1 MGWRAS
7 LNFNGWQPTTALW
20 NELKQTLTARKDGQP
35 TINDMKDKQ
44 FAKETLQEITQ
55 NIIDERGAFN
65 LASVR
70 KWLPAYSW
78 FADVDKALSLDE
90 QNAIILKTL

>member
-7 LNFNGWQPTTALW
+7 LNFNGWQPTTAPW
-20 NELKQTLTARKDGQP
+20 NELKQILTARNRRAT
-35 TINDMKDKQ
+35 TINDMKKQ

-55 NIIDERGAFN
+55 DIIDEKGAFN

-70 KWLPAYSW
+70 KWHTAYSW
-78 FADVDKALSLDE
+78 FADVDKALSLSE
-90 QNAIILKTL
+90 QNEIILKTL

>member
-1 MGWRAS
+1 MAGHPTPRSLERAKTNPDS
-7 LNFNGWQPTTALW
+7 PERRAT
-20 NELKQTLTARKDGQP
+20 

-65 LASVR
+65 LATVR
-70 KWLPAYSW
+70 KWLKAYTW
-78 FADVDKALSLDE
+78 FDDVDKALSLDE
-90 QNAIILKTL
+90 QNQIILKTL

>member
-1 MGWRAS
+1 MRPNSTPDSPERRA
-7 LNFNGWQPTTALW
+7 T
-20 NELKQTLTARKDGQP
+20 

-55 NIIDERGAFN
+55 DIIDAKGAFN

-70 KWLPAYSW
+70 KWLTAYTW
-78 FADVDKALSLDE
+78 FTDVDKVLSLDE
-90 QNAIILKTL
+90 QNKIILKTL

>member
-1 MGWRAS
+1 VRPNSTPDSSERRA
-7 LNFNGWQPTTALW
+7 T
-20 NELKQTLTARKDGQP
+20 

-55 NIIDERGAFN
+55 DIIDEKGAFN
-65 LASVR
+65 LSSVR
-70 KWLPAYSW
+70 KWLTAYSW

-90 QNAIILKTL
+90 QNKIILKTL

>member
-1 MGWRAS
+1 MGK
-7 LNFNGWQPTTALW
+7 FNGWQPTTAPW
-20 NELKQTLTARKDGQP
+20 NELKQILTARKDGQP
-35 TINDMKDKQ
+35 TINEMKKQ

-55 NIIDERGAFN
+55 DIIDEKGAFN

-78 FADVDKALSLDE
+78 FADVDKALSLAE
-90 QNAIILKTL
+90 QNHIILKTL

>member
-7 LNFNGWQPTTALW
+7 LNFNGWQPTTAPW
-20 NELKQTLTARKDGQP
+20 NELKQILTARNRRAT
-35 TINDMKDKQ
+35 TINDMKKQ

-55 NIIDERGAFN
+55 DIIDEKGAFN

-70 KWLPAYSW
+70 KWLTAYSW
-78 FADVDKALSLDE
+78 FADVDKALSLSE
-90 QNAIILKTL
+90 QNEIILKTL

>member
-1 MGWRAS
+1 
-7 LNFNGWQPTTALW
+7 
-20 NELKQTLTARKDGQP
+20 
-35 TINDMKDKQ
+35 MKKQ

-55 NIIDERGAFN
+55 DIIDAKGACN

-90 QNAIILKTL
+90 QNEIILKTL

>member
-1 MGWRAS
+1 
-7 LNFNGWQPTTALW
+7 
-20 NELKQTLTARKDGQP
+20 
-35 TINDMKDKQ
+35 MKDKQ

-70 KWLPAYSW
+70 KWLSAYSW

-90 QNAIILKTL
+90 QNQIILKTL

>member
-1 MGWRAS
+1 MRPKSTPDSPERRA
-7 LNFNGWQPTTALW
+7 T
-20 NELKQTLTARKDGQP
+20 
-35 TINDMKDKQ
+35 TINDMKKQ

-55 NIIDERGAFN
+55 DIIDEKGAFN

-70 KWLPAYSW
+70 KWLTAYSW

-90 QNAIILKTL
+90 QNEIILKTL